1 MSGLRPF
8 PEAGPA
14 DVFDVASEIATYQ
27 TGLGDYLDAKTGEGF
42 WSSLPGQAAANMRVP
57 DAMPSDEALAVRSR
71 MSGVPV
77 EQIRANLLKVDT
89 PTAPVPQTLG
99 EQEWK
104 ASPWYRPGLDW
115 DPRMTEPRAQALAT
129 INDENAYRRWLI
141 ERSPSGLRSIAGFGA
156 QMLGGAPDPV
166 NYIPW
171 FGPAARAAAVA
182 RMAKALGP
190 TKAGI
195 AGAAA
200 VQGAEAMIG
209 TAAVEPLLLPSMRRF
224 GDDVGFA
231 DAVMDV
237 AFSGLF
243 GAAIGGGAAGWKA
256 YRDRGSV
263 HDVPAQ
269 AAGAQLLGH
278 AAADV
283 AVGEAPRL
291 HPLMDGLADEV
302 DQLRRAVREVDSDP
316 VGDPFQPLAEMR
328 SEDLGRVIMAR
339 GGWRQIN
346 DLEVSRQGWGL
357 VKIIWKHGWKS
368 DEPAHLKVHEDDVLA
383 LPEILRTHSPDLEP
397 ERGGG
402 AARWVVDREHSLFG
416 VRRLVYAVNQF
427 VDGRAGDGRV
437 VVSVHVADPNRPGGL
452 PPLSARK
459 AVPENGNAD
468 ERPVAPGDVHRAP
481 RDTPAVSAQ
490 PNTRGQAG
498 SPATTNIDLFGPG
511 RTPDVAITST
521 GRKVK
526 VAYEV
531 VEADGLVTSH
541 GDDLTVNPRFPAEL
555 QPRDRSRPASA
566 EQIGAIAAD
575 PIPELLGRTG
585 SVADGAPIIGPAENG
600 HAGVVESGNGRV
612 MGLRRAYRQ
621 NPEGAARYRAW
632 LERQGFDVA
641 GMRAPVLVRRRL
653 DDLAPAD
660 RAAFAREA
668 NERTTLA
675 MGATERALADAAT
688 MPDSLFDT
696 WRGGEIQAAAN
707 RDFVR
712 GWLAT
717 LAQSERGALVD
728 ARGRLS
734 QQGVDR
740 LRAALLARA
749 YDDPHLVAR
758 LVESTD
764 DNTKTIGKVLTETA
778 PDWIRLRAAVREGV
792 VVADMDQTAAL
803 MQAVGIVRQAR
814 DTGMK
819 VGDVADQLDLFDPQ
833 ADEVRAFL
841 HLMYGNDLYGRPLGH
856 DKLRV
861 ALGRYI
867 DLARQNLAGPR
878 LFGEPF
884 SARQIL
890 GTVRG
895 IEPRALDATP
905 APERAPDPDVKAAAE
920 RAARPGGDVEA
931 MAAELGIDPR
941 TGAFDEII
949 AFQQLQDEG
958 RLRPDEANAVRE
970 AEALMGRAD
979 NYADAYEAAASC
991 MTRVA

>member
-8 PEAGPA
+8 PELGAA
-14 DVFDVASEIATYQ
+14 DVFDVASEISTYE
-27 TGLGDYLDAKTGEGF
+27 TGLGDYLGAKVGEGI

-57 DAMPSDEALAVRSR
+57 DAMPTDDELEVRSR
-71 MSGVPV
+71 MSGVPAA
-77 EQIRANLLKVDT
+77 QIRANLLKVET
-89 PTAPVPQTLG
+89 PSAPTETTLG

-104 ASPWYRPGLDW
+104 ASPWHRPGIEW
-115 DPRMTEPRAQALAT
+115 DPRMTEPRAKALAAV
-129 INDENAYRRWLI
+129 NDENTYRRWLI
-141 ERSPSGLRSIAGFGA
+141 ERSPTGLRSIAGFAA

-171 FGPAARAAAVA
+171 FGPAARAAAAA
-182 RMAKALGP
+182 RMAKTLGP
-190 TKAGI
+190 TASRVV
-195 AGAAA
+195 GAAA
-200 VQGAEAMIG
+200 VQGTEAMVG
-209 TAAVEPLLLPSMRRF
+209 TAAIEPFLLPSMRQF

-243 GAAIGGGAAGWKA
+243 GAAFGGGVAGWHA
-256 YRDRGSV
+256 YKDRGVV

-269 AAGAQLLGH
+269 AAGAQLLSH
-278 AAADV
+278 AAGDV
-283 AVGEAPRL
+283 AAGLPPNL
-291 HPLMDGLADEV
+291 HPLMDGVGGLADEIE
-302 DQLRRAVREVDSDP
+302 QLRRAVREVDADP

-339 GGWRQIN
+339 GGWRRIN

-368 DEPAHLKVHEDDVLA
+368 DEPAHLKVHEGDVLA
-383 LPEILRTHSPDLEP
+383 LPEILRTHSPDIEP

-402 AARWVVDREHSLFG
+402 AARWVVDRDHPLFG
-416 VRRLVYAVNQF
+416 SRRLVYAVNQF

-459 AVPENGNAD
+459 AGPGNGNAD
-468 ERPVAPGDVHRAP
+468 EWPVAPGDGYRAP
-481 RDTPAVSAQ
+481 RDTPAASAQ
-490 PNTRGQAG
+490 PVTQGQAG
-498 SPATTNIDLFGPG
+498 SPATANIDLFSPG

-521 GRKVK
+521 GRKVP

-531 VEADGLVTSH
+531 VEAASLVTSH
-541 GDDLTVNPRFPAEL
+541 GDDLEANPKYPAEL
-555 QPRDRSRPASA
+555 QPRDRARPASA

-585 SVADGAPIIGPAENG
+585 SAADGAPIVGPDS
-600 HAGVVESGNGRV
+600 VVESGNGRV
-612 MGLRRAYRQ
+612 LGLRRAFQQ
-621 NPEGAARYRAW
+621 NPEGAARYRAF

-641 GMRAPVLVRRRL
+641 SLREPILVRRRV
-653 DDLAPAD
+653 DDLEPED

-675 MGATERALADAAT
+675 MGATERAMADAKD
-688 MPDSLFDT
+688 MPDSLFDA
-696 WRGGEIQAAAN
+696 WRGGEIHGAGN

-717 LAQSERGALVD
+717 LPQTERGALVD
-728 ARGRLS
+728 AKGALS

-740 LRAALLARA
+740 LQAALLARA

-758 LVESTD
+758 LAESTD

-778 PDWIRLRAAVREGV
+778 PDWIKLRAAVREGL

-814 DTGMK
+814 DKGLK
-819 VGDVADQLDLFDPQ
+819 VGDLADQLDLFDPQ
-833 ADEVRAFL
+833 ADEVRSFL
-841 HLMYGNDLYGRPLGH
+841 HLMYGKNFYGRPLGY
-856 DKLRV
+856 DKLR
-861 ALGRYI
+861 ASIGRYV
-867 DLARQNLAGPR
+867 DMAMQNIAGPR
-878 LFGEPF
+878 LIGEPV

-890 GTVRG
+890 AGLRS
-895 IEPRALDATP
+895 PAPKALDATP
-905 APERAPDPDVKAAAE
+905 VPERGPDPDVKAAAE
-920 RAARPGGDVEA
+920 RAARPAGNVKSL
-931 MAAELGIDPR
+931 AAELGVDLR
-941 TGAFDEII
+941 TGEFDDEIT
-949 AFQQLQDEG
+949 FRQLDAEG
-958 RLRPDEANAVRE
+958 RIQPGEANAVRD
-970 AEALMGRAD
+970 AEALMARAD
-979 NYADAYEAAASC
+979 NYADAYEAAAFC
-991 MTRVA
+991 MGRSV